1 MEIRS
6 LTTPI
11 GSFNSVYVDSL
22 LTKLVFLDKE
32 DSIHPLDKSLQ
43 SFIDKFFSIKALQKF
58 PKFNLQGSSFQL
70 KVWNALAQI
79 PKGHTESYGSL
90 ALKIGVP
97 GSARAV
103 GTACKM
109 NPIPLLIPCHRVI
122 RQDGSIG
129 EFALGKKNKEYLL
142 AMESK

>member
-11 GSFNSVYVDSL
+11 GSFNSVYVNSL
-22 LTKLVFLDKE
+22 LTRLVFLDKK
-32 DSIHPLDKSLQ
+32 DSIHPADKSLQ
-43 SFIDKFFSIKALQKF
+43 RFIDKFFSINELQKF
-58 PKFNLQGSSFQL
+58 PKFNLQGTIFQL
-70 KVWNALAQI
+70 RVWKTLMEI

-90 ALKIGVP
+90 ATKIGVP
-97 GSARAV
+97 GAARAV

-109 NPIPLLIPCHRVI
+109 NPIPLFVPCHRVI

-129 EFALGKKNKEYLL
+129 EFVLGKNNKEYLL
-142 AMESK
+142 KMESK